1 MNFTFDPKNR
11 LCNSQGVGSGLQQ
24 RNMKWAFHTRQHR
37 FTQVDEEDPTLPLG
51 RRLRLE
57 DAFLLQK
64 CPLNQDLSQ
73 FMHIIHP

>member
-1 MNFTFDPKNR
+1 MILKIGYVTARRRFWTSAKKYEM
-11 LCNSQGVGSGLQQ
+11 GVSYE
-24 RNMKWAFHTRQHR
+24 AAPS
-37 FTQVDEEDPTLPLG
+37 TQVDEVDPTLPLG